1 MDASNYDW
9 TAFAL
14 GFAAALV
21 VATIIRFRRSRRG
34 EGDLSA
40 PPRFPPQMGDLSP
53 ELRSQILRLKADGR
67 TIEAIKL
74 VRERTGQGLK
84 EAKDIVEAAR

>member
-1 MDASNYDW
+1 
-9 TAFAL
+9 
-14 GFAAALV
+14 
-21 VATIIRFRRSRRG
+21 
-34 EGDLSA
+34 
-40 PPRFPPQMGDLSP
+40 MGDLSP